1 MASTRKRGSF
11 MRVRGFFIFI
21 FCTLLA
27 VFTLLKQTPIFDYN
41 EGEHYFY
48 LYSKSSNA
56 SVVNVSN
63 VDGAKRALNP
73 FIVRGE
79 SVYLTTCEGAND
91 YAQSIVIDKQAVL
104 VFCEKLQGITCE
116 YYYSPKIFN
125 YVIINGKRV
134 NLHLVKTSNGV
145 KMGSP
150 LVFDSF

>member
-1 MASTRKRGSF
+1 

-21 FCTLLA
+21 FCILLA
-27 VFTLLKQTPIFDYN
+27 VCALLNQTPIFNYDK
-41 EGEHYFY
+41 GEHYFY

-56 SVVNVSN
+56 SVLRLKNN
-63 VDGAKRALNP
+63 NEGALKRIKP
-73 FIVRGE
+73 FLVRGE